1 MGRPPNFHSHLV
13 DQIGRMIVGGQIGH
27 EGALP
32 REDDLVAQFGVS
44 RTVIREVTKTLQA
57 LGLITTGP
65 RVGSRIQPISAWRLL
80 DPQVMDWITDA
91 DLAHGFERDL
101 LELRGMIEPAAS
113 AFAAERGSQQQV
125 AAVAAALADMA
136 GAPDRAAHEAAD
148 YRFHEAILSATG
160 NILLIQLSPILRAVL
175 KASFRLSM
183 HDHERIQA
191 SVALHRHV
199 ADAIAARK
207 PGQARNAMIALLQSA
222 QVDMEEGR
230 NRSNA
235 AAGGKDS
242 ATTRNAQGA
251 LNVSNRRAMGLT
263 RA

>member
-1 MGRPPNFHSHLV
+1 MSRPPNFHSHLV
-13 DQIGRMIVGGQIGH
+13 DQLGRMIVGGQIGH

-101 LELRGMIEPAAS
+101 LELRGMIEPAA
-113 AFAAERGSQQQV
+113 AALAAERGTPGQIE
-125 AAVAAALADMA
+125 AVTTALAEMA
-136 GAPDRAAHEAAD
+136 GAPDKARHEAMD
-148 YRFHEAILSATG
+148 FRFHEAILQASG
-160 NILLIQLSPILRAVL
+160 NILLIQLQPVLHAVL

-183 HDHERIQA
+183 HDHERAQA
-191 SVALHRHV
+191 SVAIHRHV
-199 ADAIAARK
+199 ASAIAERRPDQAREAMVALLGIARADMERGHARAGPNAD
-207 PGQARNAMIALLQSA
+207 PGQGRTRKTTEEAQHAR
-222 QVDMEEGR
+222 E
-230 NRSNA
+230 
-235 AAGGKDS
+235 
-242 ATTRNAQGA
+242 
-251 LNVSNRRAMGLT
+251 RREMGLT